1 MSLLQEFSG
10 VKCRNCGGVKRPW
23 DMFLPITLRGSF
35 FQDSF
40 FSNLHQHFD
49 ATVRDILNRWCD
61 SDLKLTDPWDDVNA
75 RHTDILD
82 RYRQLR
88 SRNLKEEN
96 QAVAVTSDDTSRKVV
111 MDVHDFMGGDVKVK
125 VVDEK
130 DLVVEGSVEKKE
142 GGSSVS
148 SHSFRRRFSLP
159 RLTDL
164 SAIDSVMSSD
174 GILTI
179 TTPKIESEPQH
190 KTTIIPIQMEETQ
203 NKNVNEGA
211 SSKSF
216 KCEQCSQKQTSV
228 NGGKQRVSIHIKNY
242 EPPSEANNSQ
252 PKQSQITQES
262 AQSSTSSR
270 MIPIEIEANEANV
283 NASKDT
289 FGLNKERQSSAS
301 MDTGRESAACLDKE
315 IQSVASL
322 NQETQSSESQL
333 KSSENDMKFHI
344 DSFPGHVF
352 PITRRGL
359 FFSDSFFQDSWND
372 FQKAVREVL
381 ARWGEQSSESQ
392 LKSLENDKIFQMDSF
407 PGHFFP
413 ITTRGLFFNDSFFQ
427 DSWNDFQK
435 AVREVLARWG
445 EQSSL
450 VDDLTSYRNLR
461 SRDLREDTQAVTS
474 SEDEHQHKFVIDV
487 KDFMDGGQINVKAVN
502 DRELVVS
509 GHTDKNG
516 GGSKSTKRFL
526 RRFVVPGDIQL
537 DAVTSAVSSDGVLT
551 VSAPKKHSTLQIEEV
566 FSPLSIEGS
575 EKKLT
580 SPGTTQ
586 SEIQNGQE
594 SPVAPPPTPSGAT
607 VSPVS
612 QQTSTE
618 QAPDSRDLE
627 DSYPHMTAGSARIVE
642 VPTETQPS
650 SFSAPLKSVSARPKG
665 KEGNEEDEEKVD
677 YKAALK
683 PRPSGGKF
691 PIKISGTVI
700 NSNAV

>member
-1 MSLLQEFSG
+1 MSLLQNFSSGQPVYESG
-10 VKCRNCGGVKRPW
+10 VKCCNCGGVKRPW

-40 FSNLHQHFD
+40 FSNLHQHFH
-49 ATVRDILNRWCD
+49 ATVRDILSRWCD
-61 SDLKLTDPWDDVNA
+61 SDFKLTDPWDDVKA
-75 RHTDILD
+75 HHTDILD

-96 QAVAVTSDDTSRKVV
+96 QAVAVTSDDTSQKVV
-111 MDVHDFMGGDVKVK
+111 MDVHDFMGGNVKVK
-125 VVDEK
+125 VEGEK

-164 SAIDSVMSSD
+164 SAINSVMSSD

-179 TTPKIESEPQH
+179 TSPKIESEPQH
-190 KTTIIPIQMEETQ
+190 KTTIIPIQMESVSEA
-203 NKNVNEGA
+203 A
-211 SSKSF
+211 SSESF

-228 NGGKQRVSIHIKNY
+228 NGSKQEVSVPIKNY
-242 EPPSEANNSQ
+242 EQPSEANKSQ
-252 PKQSQITQES
+252 PKQGQITQDS
-262 AQSSTSSR
+262 AQSSTSPR
-270 MIPIEIEANEANV
+270 LIPIEIEADER
-283 NASKDT
+283 T
-289 FGLNKERQSSAS
+289 NKALLS
-301 MDTGRESAACLDKE
+301 
-315 IQSVASL
+315 
-322 NQETQSSESQL
+322 QET
-333 KSSENDMKFHI
+333 
-344 DSFPGHVF
+344 
-352 PITRRGL
+352 
-359 FFSDSFFQDSWND
+359 
-372 FQKAVREVL
+372 
-381 ARWGEQSSESQ
+381 QSSESQ

>member
-1 MSLLQEFSG
+1 MSLLQSFASGQPVSESG
-10 VKCRNCGGVKRPW
+10 VKCCNCGGVRRPW
-23 DMFLPITLRGSF
+23 DMFLPITHRGSF

-40 FSNLHQHFD
+40 FSNLHQHFH

-125 VVDEK
+125 VVGEK

-142 GGSSVS
+142 GGSSVA

-179 TTPKIESEPQH
+179 TSPKIESEAQH

-203 NKNVNEGA
+203 DKNASEGT
-211 SSKSF
+211 SSESF
-216 KCEQCSQKQTSV
+216 KCEQCSQTQTSV
-228 NGGKQRVSIHIKNY
+228 NGGKQGVSVPIKNY
-242 EPPSEANNSQ
+242 DQPSEANKSQ
-252 PKQSQITQES
+252 PKQTQITQES
-262 AQSSTSSR
+262 VPSSSSSR
-270 MIPIEIEANEANV
+270 LIPIEIEANEANV
-283 NASKDT
+283 NASANT
-289 FGLNKERQSSAS
+289 ARLSQTPSS
-301 MDTGRESAACLDKE
+301 DF
-315 IQSVASL
+315 
-322 NQETQSSESQL
+322 QL
-333 KSSENDMKFHI
+333 KSSENDKMFHM
-344 DSFPGHVF
+344 DPFPGHFF

-381 ARWGEQSSESQ
+381 ARWG
-392 LKSLENDKIFQMDSF
+392 D
-407 PGHFFP
+407 
-413 ITTRGLFFNDSFFQ
+413 
-427 DSWNDFQK
+427 
-435 AVREVLARWG
+435 
-445 EQSSL
+445 QSSL
-450 VDDLTSYRNLR
+450 LDDLTSYRNLR

-487 KDFMDGGQINVKAVN
+487 HDFMDGGEINVKAVN

-509 GHTDKNG
+509 GHTDKKEG
-516 GGSKSTKRFL
+516 GAKSSKRFL

-537 DAVTSAVSSDGVLT
+537 DAVTSVMSSDGVLT

-566 FSPLSIEGS
+566 FSPISIDGS

-580 SPGTTQ
+580 SPGATKDN
-586 SEIQNGQE
+586 SHAALQNSQG
-594 SPVAPPPTPSGAT
+594 SPMAPWTKSPGAT
-607 VSPVS
+607 AAPTC
-612 QQTSTE
+612 QQTSTNQTSNPLNKE
-618 QAPDSRDLE
+618 DPYVLVTAVPARVEAVPDS
-627 DSYPHMTAGSARIVE
+627 A
-642 VPTETQPS
+642 ETPKPS
-650 SFSAPLKSVSARPKG
+650 SSSAPSKSASVKPKAFDRKG
-665 KEGNEEDEEKVD
+665 REGSEEEEKVD

-683 PRPSGGKF
+683 PRTAGGKF

-700 NSNAV
+700 GSDSAKEE

>member
-40 FSNLHQHFD
+40 FSNLHQHFH
-49 ATVRDILNRWCD
+49 ATVRDILSRWCD
-61 SDLKLTDPWDDVNA
+61 SDFKLTDPWDDVKA
-75 RHTDILD
+75 HHTDILD

-96 QAVAVTSDDTSRKVV
+96 QAVAVTSDDTSQKVV
-111 MDVHDFMGGDVKVK
+111 MDVHDFMGGNVKVK
-125 VVDEK
+125 VEGEK

-164 SAIDSVMSSD
+164 SAINSVMSSD

-179 TTPKIESEPQH
+179 TSPKIESEPQH
-190 KTTIIPIQMEETQ
+190 KTTIIPIQMESVSEA
-203 NKNVNEGA
+203 A
-211 SSKSF
+211 SSESF

-228 NGGKQRVSIHIKNY
+228 NGSKQEVSVPIKNY
-242 EPPSEANNSQ
+242 EQPSEANKSQ
-252 PKQSQITQES
+252 PKQGQITQDS
-262 AQSSTSSR
+262 AQSSTSPR
-270 MIPIEIEANEANV
+270 LIPIEIEADER
-283 NASKDT
+283 T
-289 FGLNKERQSSAS
+289 NKALLS
-301 MDTGRESAACLDKE
+301 
-315 IQSVASL
+315 
-322 NQETQSSESQL
+322 QET
-333 KSSENDMKFHI
+333 
-344 DSFPGHVF
+344 
-352 PITRRGL
+352 
-359 FFSDSFFQDSWND
+359 
-372 FQKAVREVL
+372 
-381 ARWGEQSSESQ
+381 QSSESQ

>member
-1 MSLLQEFSG
+1 MQPRYALILPVYNGGHFPSQFQYTSRRLSQQVLSSSAARRNKVFTMSLLQEFSG
-10 VKCRNCGGVKRPW
+10 VKCCNCGGVRRPW
-23 DMFLPITLRGSF
+23 DMFLPITHRGSF

-40 FSNLHQHFD
+40 FSNLHQHFH

-125 VVDEK
+125 VVGEK

-142 GGSSVS
+142 GGSSVA

-179 TTPKIESEPQH
+179 TTPKIESEAQH

-203 NKNVNEGA
+203 DKNASEGT
-211 SSKSF
+211 SSESF
-216 KCEQCSQKQTSV
+216 KCEHCCQTQTSV
-228 NGGKQRVSIHIKNY
+228 NGSKQGVSVPIKNY
-242 EPPSEANNSQ
+242 KPPSEANESQ
-252 PKQSQITQES
+252 PKQTQITQES
-262 AQSSTSSR
+262 VQSSTSSR
-270 MIPIEIEANEANV
+270 LIPIEIEANEANV
-283 NASKDT
+283 NESRGTIALD
-289 FGLNKERQSSAS
+289 KERQS
-301 MDTGRESAACLDKE
+301 AACLKTESQPEVCFDNE
-315 IQSVASL
+315 MQSEARLS
-322 NQETQSSESQL
+322 QETQLSESES
-333 KSSENDMKFHI
+333 KSSENDKMFHM
-344 DSFPGHVF
+344 DPFPGHFF

-381 ARWGEQSSESQ
+381 ARWGEQSS
-392 LKSLENDKIFQMDSF
+392 LL
-407 PGHFFP
+407 
-413 ITTRGLFFNDSFFQ
+413 
-427 DSWNDFQK
+427 
-435 AVREVLARWG
+435 
-445 EQSSL
+445 
-450 VDDLTSYRNLR
+450 DDLTSYRNLR

-487 KDFMDGGQINVKAVN
+487 HDFMDGGEINVKAVN

-509 GHTDKNG
+509 GHTDKKEG
-516 GGSKSTKRFL
+516 GAKSSKRFL

-537 DAVTSAVSSDGVLT
+537 DAVTSVMSSDGVLT

-566 FSPLSIEGS
+566 FSPISIDGS

-580 SPGTTQ
+580 SPGATKDNSQ
-586 SEIQNGQE
+586 YALQNGQG
-594 SPVAPPPTPSGAT
+594 SPEAPPTMPSGAT
-607 VSPVS
+607 ASPVG
-612 QQTSTE
+612 QQLVDNS
-618 QAPDSRDLE
+618 DSLNKE
-627 DSYPHMTAGSARIVE
+627 DSYVLVTAVPARVEE
-642 VPTETQPS
+642 VPDSAETLPPPPPAKKPGKE
-650 SFSAPLKSVSARPKG
+650 SAPARPASLPLGAKG
-665 KEGNEEDEEKVD
+665 TKGEEKVD

-683 PRPSGGKF
+683 PRPLGGKF

-700 NSNAV
+700 NSSLV

>member
-10 VKCRNCGGVKRPW
+10 VKCCNCGGVKRPW

-40 FSNLHQHFD
+40 FSNFHQHFH

-61 SDLKLTDPWDDVNA
+61 SDLKLTDPWDDVSA

-111 MDVHDFMGGDVKVK
+111 MDVHDFMSGDVKVK
-125 VVDEK
+125 VVGEK

-203 NKNVNEGA
+203 NKSVNEGT
-211 SSKSF
+211 SSKSY
-216 KCEQCSQKQTSV
+216 KCEQCSQKQTV
-228 NGGKQRVSIHIKNY
+228 NGSKQRVNVPIKNY
-242 EPPSEANNSQ
+242 EPPSEANESQ
-252 PKQSQITQES
+252 PKQRQITKES
-262 AQSSTSSR
+262 TQSSTSSR
-270 MIPIEIEANEANV
+270 MIPIEIETNEANI
-283 NASKDT
+283 NESKDT
-289 FGLNKERQSSAS
+289 LGLNKEKQ
-301 MDTGRESAACLDKE
+301 SAACLDTE
-315 IQSVASL
+315 MQSVANLS
-322 NQETQSSESQL
+322 QETQSSESQL
-333 KSSENDMKFHI
+333 KASENDMKFH
-344 DSFPGHVF
+344 
-352 PITRRGL
+352 
-359 FFSDSFFQDSWND
+359 
-372 FQKAVREVL
+372 
-381 ARWGEQSSESQ
+381 
-392 LKSLENDKIFQMDSF
+392 MDSF
-407 PGHFFP
+407 PGHFLP

-461 SRDLREDTQAVTS
+461 SRDLREDTQAVMS

-487 KDFMDGGQINVKAVN
+487 QDFMDGGQINVKAVN

-509 GHTDKNG
+509 GHTDKNE

-537 DAVTSAVSSDGVLT
+537 DAVTSVVSSDGVLT
-551 VSAPKKHSTLQIEEV
+551 ISAPKKQSTLQIEEV

-575 EKKLT
+575 EKQLT
-580 SPGTTQ
+580 SPGTTKDNSQ
-586 SEIQNGQE
+586 SELQNGQG
-594 SPVAPPPTPSGAT
+594 SPVAPQPMSSGAT
-607 VSPVS
+607 ASPVG
-612 QQTSTE
+612 QQAFTE
-618 QAPDSRDLE
+618 QTPDSRNKE
-627 DSYPHMTAGSARIVE
+627 DSYLLVTAVPARVEE
-642 VPTETQPS
+642 VPDSAETQPPS
-650 SFSAPLKSVSARPKG
+650 SSAPLKTAG
-665 KEGNEEDEEKVD
+665 KEGVPKRPTSLPLGTKGKQGEVD

-700 NSNAV
+700 NSSLV

>member
-1 MSLLQEFSG
+1 MSLLQNFSSGQPVYESG
-10 VKCRNCGGVKRPW
+10 VKCCNCGGVKRPW

-40 FSNLHQHFD
+40 FSNLHQHFH
-49 ATVRDILNRWCD
+49 ATVRDILSRWCD
-61 SDLKLTDPWDDVNA
+61 SDFKLTDPWDDVKA
-75 RHTDILD
+75 HHTDILD

-125 VVDEK
+125 VVGEK

-148 SHSFRRRFSLP
+148 SHSFRRLFSLP

-164 SAIDSVMSSD
+164 SAINSVMSSD

-179 TTPKIESEPQH
+179 TSPKIESEPQH

-203 NKNVNEGA
+203 NMSVSEAA
-211 SSKSF
+211 SSESF

-228 NGGKQRVSIHIKNY
+228 NGSKQEVSIPIKNY
-242 EPPSEANNSQ
+242 EQTSEANKS
-252 PKQSQITQES
+252 QSQITQDS
-262 AQSSTSSR
+262 AQSSTSPR
-270 MIPIEIEANEANV
+270 LIPIEIEADE
-283 NASKDT
+283 ST
-289 FGLNKERQSSAS
+289 NKALLS
-301 MDTGRESAACLDKE
+301 
-315 IQSVASL
+315 
-322 NQETQSSESQL
+322 QETQSSESQL
-333 KSSENDMKFHI
+333 KS
-344 DSFPGHVF
+344 
-352 PITRRGL
+352 
-359 FFSDSFFQDSWND
+359 
-372 FQKAVREVL
+372 
-381 ARWGEQSSESQ
+381 
-392 LKSLENDKIFQMDSF
+392 LEKDKMFQMDSF

-487 KDFMDGGQINVKAVN
+487 KDFMDGGEINVKAVN

-537 DAVTSAVSSDGVLT
+537 DAVTSVVSSDGVLT

-580 SPGTTQ
+580 SPGTTKGN
-586 SEIQNGQE
+586 SSGVTA
-594 SPVAPPPTPSGAT
+594 SPIG
-607 VSPVS
+607 
-612 QQTSTE
+612 QQTATDQSSNPLNKE
-618 QAPDSRDLE
+618 EPYVLV
-627 DSYPHMTAGSARIVE
+627 TAVPAKVIPKIPNSA
-642 VPTETQPS
+642 ETKKPS
-650 SFSAPLKSVSARPKG
+650 SSSAPLENVSVKPKSFDTKG
-665 KEGNEEDEEKVD
+665 KEANEGEEEKVD

-683 PRPSGGKF
+683 QRTGGGKF

-700 NSNAV
+700 GSDSVGVE

>member
-381 ARWGEQSSESQ
+381 ARWGEQSS
-392 LKSLENDKIFQMDSF
+392 
-407 PGHFFP
+407 
-413 ITTRGLFFNDSFFQ
+413 
-427 DSWNDFQK
+427 
-435 AVREVLARWG
+435 
-445 EQSSL
+445 L

-509 GHTDKNG
+509 GHIDKNE

-537 DAVTSAVSSDGVLT
+537 DAVTSVVSSDGVLT

-566 FSPLSIEGS
+566 FSPVSIEGS
-575 EKKLT
+575 EMKLP
-580 SPGTTQ
+580 SPSTTKDNSQ
-586 SEIQNGQE
+586 SELQNSQG
-594 SPVAPPPTPSGAT
+594 SPVAPPPMSSGAT
-607 VSPVS
+607 ASPVG
-612 QQTSTE
+612 QHAFAEQT
-618 QAPDSRDLE
+618 PDSRNKE
-627 DSYPHMTAGSARIVE
+627 DSYLLVTAVPAKVEE
-642 VPTETQPS
+642 VPDSVETQSPS
-650 SFSAPLKSVSARPKG
+650 SSAPLKTAG
-665 KEGNEEDEEKVD
+665 KEGVPKRPTPLSLGTKGKQDEVD

-700 NSNAV
+700 NSSLV